1 MIKHEETN
9 KIKIAKEHFNKMID
23 ILSLED
29 IETINQVL
37 TEQEKKDELL
47 GLYRENFNFLYNQI
61 HMGMLLDYDK
71 YMNNFEKIKS
81 LEEELK

>member
-1 MIKHEETN
+1 MIKHEE
-9 KIKIAKEHFNKMID
+9 IRELAKRLLTYTDLLNDYI
-23 ILSLED
+23 
-29 IETINQVL
+29 

-47 GLYRENFNFLYNQI
+47 GLYKENFNFLYNQI

-81 LEEELK
+81 LEEELR